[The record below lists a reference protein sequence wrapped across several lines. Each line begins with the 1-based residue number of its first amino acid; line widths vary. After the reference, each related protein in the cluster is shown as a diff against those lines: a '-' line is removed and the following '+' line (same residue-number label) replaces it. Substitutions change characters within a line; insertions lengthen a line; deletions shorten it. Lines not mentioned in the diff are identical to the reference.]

1 MKKMKLLTLLAIL
14 GTPFAYA
21 AEKDHDHST
30 ETKKEH
36 ADHDDHDEED
46 GHGKEEKGP
55 NGGRLIKSVTPAAEV
70 TTGKDRKL
78 RIAFLDENQK
88 PVAPAAQVVTA
99 STGERANPVKL
110 VFTKGEGED
119 AAVLVADKPL
129 PDGAHVPV
137 VLQIKVTPDAKTVTE
152 RFEVH
157 LH

>member
-1 MKKMKLLTLLAIL
+1 MKLLTLMAIL
-14 GTPFAYA
+14 GTPFAFA
-21 AEKDHDHST
+21 AEKDHDHSK

-36 ADHDDHDEED
+36 ADHEDHDDEE
-46 GHGKEEKGP
+46 HGKEEKGP
-55 NGGRLIKSVTPAAEV
+55 NGGRLIKSVTPAIEV

-78 RIAFLDENQK
+78 RIMFLDENKK

-110 VFTKGEGED
+110 VFAKGQGAD

-137 VLQIKVTPDAKTVTE
+137 VLQVKVTPDAKTVTE

-157 LH
+157 MH